1 MQIGE
6 LLLENGLLNET
17 QLEQSTALASNGSG
31 VLTNALN
38 MGFLEEEAALKAI
51 GSNIGVDFIDLRE
64 ADVDLTLLE
73 AFPNRLIH
81 REQLFP
87 VERQN
92 GHVLVATSE
101 CESLAGHYS
110 SSYNLYEARRSTH

>member
-6 LLLENGLLNET
+6 ILLENGLLNET

-51 GSNIGVDFIDLRE
+51 GSNIGVDYIDLRE
-64 ADVDLTLLE
+64 ADVD
-73 AFPNRLIH
+73 
-81 REQLFP
+81 
-87 VERQN
+87 
-92 GHVLVATSE
+92 
-101 CESLAGHYS
+101 
-110 SSYNLYEARRSTH
+110 